1 MRKATAISAGLHVAV
16 LLWAT
21 LSLSGKALEATP
33 PDALPVDMISEKDFS
48 QMTKGAK
55 DAPKPVE
62 KPKPLVEKKAE
73 PKPEIEDIKPKI
85 TEKQE
90 VQAASQKPPE
100 PPKPP
105 EPKKPEK
112 QEAKADEKK
121 PEPKPEEKKP
131 DAIAK
136 EIKKEEDKKIKEAKA
151 EEKKPEPK
159 KPPVKKPPEFN
170 PDKIAALLDQRD
182 PQRHAATGDTLN
194 TTATLGRAHGTA
206 AKLSASEIDALRRR
220 ISECWQAPVGADGS
234 QNLQV
239 VFHVMFNAD
248 GSVKRGPDLVEAAAS
263 SLGPIFAESARRA
276 ILQCQPYTMLHKET
290 YDQWKDMEMVFNL
303 RDMFR

>member
-1 MRKATAISAGLHVAV
+1 MRKAIAISAGLHTAV

-21 LSLSGKALEATP
+21 LSLSGHALDATP

-90 VQAASQKPPE
+90 VKAASTRPPE

-105 EPKKPEK
+105 EPQKPEK
-112 QEAKADEKK
+112 Q
-121 PEPKPEEKKP
+121 
-131 DAIAK
+131 
-136 EIKKEEDKKIKEAKA
+136 EAKA

-159 KPPVKKPPEFN
+159 PQEKAPDAIAKELKKEDDKKIKEAKAEPRPLPPKKPPLRKQPEFN
-170 PDKIAALLDQRD
+170 PDKIAALLDQRE
-182 PQRHAATGDTLN
+182 PQRHAATGNELN
-194 TTATLGRAHGTA
+194 ANASLGRANGLA
-206 AKLSASEIDALRRR
+206 AQLSQNEIDALRER
-220 ISECWQAPVGADGS
+220 IKQCWQPPLGAEDA
-234 QNLQV
+234 QDLQV
-239 VFHVMFNAD
+239 VFHVMFNQN
-248 GSVKRGPDLVEAAAS
+248 GTVLRGPDVVEGAPSA
-263 SLGPIFAESARRA
+263 LGPIFAESARRA
-276 ILQCQPYTMLHKET
+276 ILQCQPYTMLRREH
-290 YDQWKDMEMVFNL
+290 YAQWRDMEMVFNL

>member
-55 DAPKPVE
+55 DAPKPTE

-73 PKPEIEDIKPKI
+73 PKPVIEDIKPKI
-85 TEKQE
+85 TEKQD
-90 VQAASQKPPE
+90 VKPTADKPPE
-100 PPKPP
+100 PQKAP

-112 QEAKADEKK
+112 QEAKAEEKK
-121 PEPKPEEKKP
+121 PDPKPEEKKP

-136 EIKKEEDKKIKEAKA
+136 EIKKEDDKKLKEAKA
-151 EEKKPEPK
+151 EPPK
-159 KPPVKKPPEFN
+159 KPAKKEYKDFQQLAE
-170 PDKIAALLDQRD
+170 AALKDVRE
-182 PQRHAATGDTLN
+182 PQRHAATGDEIN
-194 TTATLGRAHGTA
+194 PNATLGRAKGLA
-206 AKLSASEIDALRRR
+206 AQLSQSEIDALRER
-220 ISECWQAPVGADGS
+220 IKQCWQPPLGAEDA
-234 QNLQV
+234 QDLQV
-239 VFHVMFNAD
+239 VFHVMFNTN
-248 GSVKRGPDLVEAAAS
+248 GTVLRGPDVVEGAPSA
-263 SLGPIFAESARRA
+263 LGPVFAESARRA
-276 ILQCQPYTMLHKET
+276 ILQCQPYTMLRPEH
-290 YDQWKDMEMVFNL
+290 YSQWRDMEMVFNL

>member
-48 QMTKGAK
+48 QMTKGVK

-90 VQAASQKPPE
+90 VKPTADKPPE
-100 PPKPP
+100 QPKPP

-112 QEAKADEKK
+112 QEAKAEEKK
-121 PEPKPEEKKP
+121 PDPKPEEKKP

-136 EIKKEEDKKIKEAKA
+136 ELKKEDDKKLKEAKA
-151 EEKKPEPK
+151 EPTPPK
-159 KPPVKKPPEFN
+159 KPAKKEYKDFQQLAE
-170 PDKIAALLDQRD
+170 AALKDVRE
-182 PQRHAATGDTLN
+182 PQRHAATGN
-194 TTATLGRAHGTA
+194 EINPNGTLGRAKGLA
-206 AKLSASEIDALRRR
+206 AQLSQSEIDALRER
-220 ISECWQAPVGADGS
+220 IKQCWQPPLGAEDA
-234 QNLQV
+234 QDLQV
-239 VFHVMFNAD
+239 VFHVMFNTN
-248 GSVKRGPDLVEAAAS
+248 GTVLRGPDVVEGAPSA
-263 SLGPIFAESARRA
+263 LGPVFAESARRA
-276 ILQCQPYTMLHKET
+276 ILQCQPYTMLRPEH
-290 YDQWKDMEMVFNL
+290 YAQWRDMEMVFNL